1 MQKKMIT
8 VQMHISIEMNFFVFY
23 FRSREIVNMKEKK
36 NATDELNK
44 CMDLTRKT
52 ETTAIKTHLPLSSY

>member
-36 NATDELNK
+36 K
-44 CMDLTRKT
+44 PQM
-52 ETTAIKTHLPLSSY
+52 S